1 MEFLIL
7 GPLEV
12 RDERGPT
19 QLGGTKQRAVLA
31 HLILRADRLVPVET
45 LIDAVWGEEPP
56 RTARNTLQT
65 YVFRLRRAIGDELI
79 EGGGNGYVLRADPEE
94 IDATRFETLVRRAR
108 DLASTEPEGA
118 AGSCRE
124 ALAIW
129 RGPALADLADEPSL
143 QGDIA
148 RLEELRLA
156 ATELRITAE
165 LALGRHTTIVG
176 ELEQLTADYPMRER
190 LWASLML
197 ALFRTGRQAD
207 ALDAYRRA
215 RQVLAEELGIDPSP
229 ELQRLHEQILNQDP
243 DLRITGPPARAARA
257 PTPVLGDFTP
267 GTEFAGYRIESVL
280 GRGGM
285 SVVYLAEHLGLQRKV
300 ALKLLAPQL
309 ADDDRFRERFVR
321 ESRVAASM
329 EHPNIVPIYEAGD
342 AEHHLFIAMRYVRGT
357 DLRRLLEREGQL
369 DPQRAVRIVG
379 DVAEA
384 LDAAH
389 AAGLVHRDVK
399 PGNIL
404 IVESSGSGGRDL
416 VFLSDFGLTKRL
428 ESGDKLTK
436 TGQFVGTVDYV
447 APEQVEG
454 RQVDARTDVYSL
466 ACVLFECLTGE
477 VPYGRDSDVA
487 ALYARLS
494 EKPPTLTSFR
504 PDLPTALNGV
514 VGQALSKSPAKRQS
528 TTGEFA
534 QAASDALG
542 LLETEGAGRA
552 GTRPGGARRIAA
564 AVGVAAVAAAL
575 LAGGIVYAVTRD
587 ERPQGTSGEVSPSP
601 PASEAFFAIV
611 DRPLEE
617 GDEQRLASYVP
628 ASFRSTCRPATP
640 VPQQLLAAIACVD
653 GQQEVRYE
661 LFPTVSAMDAGF
673 DGTVSSLEAPAGDC
687 AVDHEATGAYSV
699 AGMQAG
705 RVLCY
710 EISERS
716 NIEWTTPGLL
726 VHAHAIRPD
735 LGDLSLYEWWASSA
749 GPVDPTVESPQLSK
763 DLATE
768 LPDPPQGLFLTNITD
783 AEADTPRLRFNV
795 SKLEPA
801 TGSWAGTWALRL
813 RGEDYALQLDGNAI
827 EEGTFAFSKG
837 PGLVFDAITG
847 ACADD
852 TPADYRFT
860 STADGT
866 SWVNAPS
873 PGRCLPGPWP
883 VNTDPWETG
892 PSGQIGVVENDSISV
907 FDLDGIAETPT
918 TLISDTRGPFDWSPD
933 GSQIT
938 FTRGDENTHMDLWV
952 ADADGAGEAQ
962 LTDRPGH
969 TFQPS
974 WSPDGEIA
982 FHSDAREGTG
992 TVQPSAISLVLPDGT
1007 GYRDLRTFQE
1017 NINSPTWSPDGR
1029 QIAYL
1034 SGRSIFLI
1042 DASGIGQPRTI
1053 VSTSPGYTYPPFSWT
1068 PDGTHLVLF
1077 GAGPDGI
1084 GLYIVGTDG
1093 SGLRL
1098 IVGRSSQPRG
1108 SETFLNS
1115 DRLTPDVAPDGK
1127 WVAVAGFWGRGNALF
1142 LVNIED
1148 GQTYQV
1154 SGGGYALPSWRSGSG

>member
-1 MEFLIL
+1 MEFLVL

-12 RDERGPT
+12 RDERGPS
-19 QLGGTKQRAVLA
+19 QLGGPKQRAVLA
-31 HLILRADRLVPVET
+31 HLILRAGRLVPVET

-65 YVFRLRRAIGDELI
+65 YVFRLRRAIGEDRI
-79 EGGGNGYVLRADPEE
+79 EGSGAGYALRAQPAE
-94 IDATRFETLVRRAR
+94 IDATRFETLVRQAR
-108 DLASTEPEGA
+108 GLAPTDPEGA
-118 AGSCRE
+118 ASRFRE

-129 RGPALADLADEPSL
+129 RGPALADLADEHSL
-143 QGDIA
+143 RGDIA

-156 ATELRITAE
+156 ATEQRITTE
-165 LALGRHTTIVG
+165 LALGRHTMIVG
-176 ELEQLTADYPMRER
+176 ELEQLTAEYPMRER

-197 ALFRTGRQAD
+197 ALYRTGRQAD
-207 ALDAYRRA
+207 ALDAYRHARA
-215 RQVLAEELGIDPSP
+215 ILGEELGIDPSP
-229 ELQRLHEQILNQDP
+229 ELKRLHEQILGQDP
-243 DLRITGPPARAARA
+243 DLKADMRPPTAAA
-257 PTPVLGDFTP
+257 PPPDSVPGDFEA
-267 GTEFAGYRIESVL
+267 GAEFAGYRIESVL

-300 ALKLLAPQL
+300 ALKVLAPQL
-309 ADDDRFRERFVR
+309 ASDDRFRERFVR
-321 ESRVAASM
+321 ESRIAASM

-342 AEHHLFIAMRYVRGT
+342 ARHHLFIAMRYVRGT

-369 DPQRAVRIVG
+369 DPRRAVRIVG

-404 IVESSGSGGRDL
+404 IVEAAGSAGRDL

-428 ESGDKLTK
+428 ESGGKLTK

-454 RQVDARTDVYSL
+454 RQIDARTDVYSL
-466 ACVLFECLTGE
+466 ACVLFECLTGR
-477 VPYGRDSDVA
+477 VPYGRDTDVA
-487 ALYARLS
+487 ALYAHLS
-494 EKPPTLTSFR
+494 EKPPTLTSLR

-514 VGQALSKSPAKRQS
+514 FSQALSKLPAKRQS
-528 TTGEFA
+528 TTGGFA
-534 QAASDALG
+534 QGASDALG
-542 LLETEGAGRA
+542 LSETEGAGRA

-564 AVGVAAVAAAL
+564 VVGVAAVAAAL
-575 LAGGIVYAVTRD
+575 LAGGIVYSVTRD
-587 ERPQGTSGEVSPSP
+587 EPSVGTSGQVSPP
-601 PASEAFFAIV
+601 PPGGESFFAIV

-628 ASFRSTCRPATP
+628 ASFRSTCQPSTP

-653 GQQEVRYE
+653 GQQQVRYE
-661 LFPTVSAMDAGF
+661 LFPTLSAMDTRF
-673 DGTVSSLEAPAGDC
+673 DQTASNLDAPAGDC
-687 AVDHEATGAYSV
+687 AVEHEAIGGYSV
-699 AGMQAG
+699 AGTPAG

-716 NIEWTTPGLL
+716 NIEWTSQNLL
-726 VHAHAIRPD
+726 VSAHAIRQD

-749 GPVDPTVESPQLSK
+749 GPVDTTVASPQLSK

-768 LPDPPQGLFLTNITD
+768 LPEPPQGLFLGYVTD
-783 AEADTPRLRFNV
+783 DEAKTPRLRFNV
-795 SKLEPA
+795 SKVGPA

-813 RGEDYALQLDGNAI
+813 RGEGYGLQHNGNAI

-837 PGLVFDAITG
+837 PGLVFDAATG

-852 TPADYRFT
+852 TPAEYRFT
-860 STADGT
+860 STADGS

-883 VNTDPWETG
+883 VNTDPWMTG
-892 PSGQIGVVENDSISV
+892 PSGQIGVVENDFISV
-907 FDLDGIAETPT
+907 FDLDGIAETPA
-918 TLISDTRGPFDWSPD
+918 TLISDTRGPFDWSSD

-938 FTRGDENTHMDLWV
+938 FTRGDESAHMDLWV

-982 FHSDAREGTG
+982 FHSDATEGTG
-992 TVQPSAISLVLPDGT
+992 PPWKPSAISLVRPDGT
-1007 GYRDLRTFQE
+1007 GYHDLLTFGE

-1034 SGRSIFLI
+1034 SGRSIFLV
-1042 DASGIGQPRTI
+1042 DASGTGQPRPI
-1053 VSTSPGYTYPPFSWT
+1053 VSLSPGYPPFSWT
-1068 PDGTHLVLF
+1068 PDGTQVVFF
-1077 GAGPDGI
+1077 GNGPDGS

-1098 IVGRSSQPRG
+1098 IVGPGSQPRA

-1115 DRLTPDVAPDGK
+1115 DELTPDVSPDGE
-1127 WVAVAGFWGRGNALF
+1127 WVAVAGGWGHGTALF
-1142 LVNIED
+1142 LVHIED

-1154 SGGGYALPSWRSGSG
+1154 SGGGYSLPRWRPESD